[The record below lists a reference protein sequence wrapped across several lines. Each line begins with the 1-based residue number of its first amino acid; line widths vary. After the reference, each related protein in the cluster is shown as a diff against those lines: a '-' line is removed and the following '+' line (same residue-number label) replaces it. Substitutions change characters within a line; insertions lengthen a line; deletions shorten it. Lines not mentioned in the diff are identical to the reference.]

1 MPTVLDKIVA
11 VKRQEVAR
19 ARAERPL
26 AELRAALADAPP
38 VRDYLAPLAANRPD
52 PSQANGGGPIKLIAE
67 VKKASPSAGLIRADF
82 DAVAIA
88 QTYAAC
94 GASCLSVLT
103 DEPHFQGSLAYLKAV
118 RAAVDLPVLRKD
130 FLIDEHQVVEA
141 RVAGADAVLL
151 IAECLTPTEL
161 IDLHAL
167 ATDLSL
173 TVLVELYEPAN
184 LPAVLACNPKLIGVN
199 NRDLRTMTV
208 DLEHCIRLR
217 EQVPP
222 EVVFIGESGVKTHAD
237 AQRLRAAGI
246 DAMLVGESLM
256 RQPDLPSAVKSLLG
270 KV

>member
-11 VKRQEVAR
+11 VKRQEVAQ
-19 ARAERPL
+19 ARAELPL

-38 VRDYLAPLAANRPD
+38 VRDYMAPLALNRP
-52 PSQANGGGPIKLIAE
+52 SAGGPIKLIAE

-82 DAVAIA
+82 DAVEIA
-88 QTYAAC
+88 RTYAAC

-103 DEPHFQGSLAYLKAV
+103 DGPHFQGSLEYLQAV

-151 IAECLTPTEL
+151 IAECLTPAEL
-161 IDLHAL
+161 ANLHAL
-167 ATDLSL
+167 ATGLGL

-184 LPAVLACNPKLIGVN
+184 LPAVLACEPKLVGVN

-217 EQVPP
+217 GQVPP
-222 EVVFIGESGVKTHAD
+222 EVIFVGESGVKTNAD

-256 RQPDLPSAVKSLLG
+256 RQGDLAAATNALLG
-270 KV
+270 RS